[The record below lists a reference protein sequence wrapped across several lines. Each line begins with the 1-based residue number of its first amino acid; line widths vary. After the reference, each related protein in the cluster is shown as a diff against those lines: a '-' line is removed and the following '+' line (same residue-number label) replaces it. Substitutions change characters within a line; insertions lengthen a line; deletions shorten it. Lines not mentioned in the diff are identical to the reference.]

1 MAELGRR
8 SIGLTACASRPRR
21 DVHPHRSSIHSTSIV
36 GSTAAIRTYLAEH
49 VSRYDPTT
57 IDEIRQLGVRPGGE
71 DAALSSWGR
80 GSLCRR

>member
-1 MAELGRR
+1 
-8 SIGLTACASRPRR
+8 
-21 DVHPHRSSIHSTSIV
+21 V